1 MGMAMLQKPSPK
13 FLPAKLDGGRLPA
26 MFLRPFLSLFHYRSM
41 LAATTL
47 DLIRK
52 RYSASYL
59 GMLWVVLYPVIFLG
73 LYVLVFVYVLQVKL
87 AGHSSFEYVI
97 LIFAGLIPFL
107 GFTEALA
114 AGVTSVVDNKALIK
128 NVIFPI
134 ELVPVQTVLASSV
147 TMLVGLIMLMAV
159 LIFRGQVYA
168 AQLLA
173 PLIFLIQLL
182 FTVGLIWLLSILNVF
197 FRDISTFVS
206 PIILFLMLI
215 SPIAYTIDMIPKELM
230 PFMYWNPL
238 FYLIMIYREALFFGR
253 APWEFVA
260 IFAAIA
266 FAAFNLGYFVFMRLK
281 GLCSDYV

>member
-1 MGMAMLQKPSPK
+1 MFASMLQ
-13 FLPAKLDGGRLPA
+13 
-26 MFLRPFLSLFHYRSM
+26 PFFAPYKYRHV
-41 LAATTL
+41 LAATTI

-52 RYSASYL
+52 KYSASYL

-73 LYVLVFVYVLQVKL
+73 LYVLVFVFVLRVRL
-87 AGHSSFEYVI
+87 PGHDSIDYVI

-114 AGVTSVVDNKALIK
+114 AGVTSVVDNKSLIK

-147 TMLVGLIMLMAV
+147 TMFVGLIMLAATLV
-159 LIFRGQVYA
+159 FRGQVYA

-173 PLIFLIQLL
+173 PLVFALQIL
-182 FTVGLIWLLSILNVF
+182 FSVGLIWLLSISNVF

-206 PIILFLMLI
+206 PVILFLMLI
-215 SPIAYTIDMIPKELM
+215 SPIAYTIDMIPADLM
-230 PFMYWNPL
+230 PFMYPNPL
-238 FYLIMIYREALFFGR
+238 FYLIMAYREILFYGHV
-253 APWEFVA
+253 PWGFVMIVA
-260 IFAAIA
+260 GLAVTTYV
-266 FAAFNLGYFVFMRLK
+266 LGYFVFMRLK